1 MEIVIRHIMADGT
14 VRDSVDGY
22 KVAVNENTEHIYSI
36 LAGLLTGG
44 TSKGRDI

>member
-44 TSKGRDI
+44 ASIGRDI